1 VQTLAVRSHIGN
13 TNNSSPCRL
22 FGNNTYESGTVLP
35 LLRAALDLD
44 NRIALCTR
52 QRQRVRPGARPSE
65 PALMVAPGWIHVDAS
80 PNVLLAGR
88 RRILQAVANRFI
100 LTEAGFVDVVECQ
113 FRVGRK
119 PDLVDLDNR
128 SHETLYVEAARPLDI
143 HSPRSA
149 RT

>member
-1 VQTLAVRSHIGN
+1 M
-13 TNNSSPCRL
+13 
-22 FGNNTYESGTVLP
+22 LP

-44 NRIALCTR
+44 NRIALWTK
-52 QRQRVRPGARPSE
+52 QRQRVRPVPAPVRVNLGS
-65 PALMVAPGWIHVDAS
+65 ALMVAPGWIHVDAS

-100 LTEAGFVDVVECQ
+100 LTEAGFVDVVESQ

-128 SHETLYVEAARPLDI
+128 PDETLHVEAARPLDI